1 MAVEKIVLVVSP
13 SPSVAQAVAATARR
27 CGYTAFVV
35 RTFAEAKKQMQVPP
49 HLLVTELK
57 LAEYNGLQLALRA
70 RLSDTPAIV
79 IAESSY
85 EHEVEQHGSAWVSPT
100 MVTTGE
106 LETLMIG
113 LVQGT
118 LAAGTAFPW
127 YDAGTTG
134 QGGQL
139 TKWQPPTPLQ
149 PH

>member
-13 SPSVAQAVAATARR
+13 TASVAQAVAATARR
-27 CGYTAFVV
+27 CGYTPYVV
-35 RTFAEAKKQMQVPP
+35 RTFAEAKKQMLAPP

-70 RLSDTPAIV
+70 KLSETPAVV
-79 IAESSY
+79 IAESPY
-85 EHEVEQHGSAWVSPT
+85 EHEVEQHGAAWVSPS
-100 MVTTGE
+100 MITTGE
-106 LETLMIG
+106 LETLMVG

-118 LAAGTAFPW
+118 LAASAAYPW
-127 YDAGTTG
+127 YEAGTTS
-134 QGGQL
+134 QNGQL